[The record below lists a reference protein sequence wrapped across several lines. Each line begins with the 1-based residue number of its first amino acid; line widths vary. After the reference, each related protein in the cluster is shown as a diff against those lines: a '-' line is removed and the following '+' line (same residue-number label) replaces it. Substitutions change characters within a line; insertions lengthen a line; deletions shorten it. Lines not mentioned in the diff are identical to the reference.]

1 MSTEL
6 KSLKGQ
12 FHSQKTNEMENTEMS
27 LTRFSGGKEGMKL
40 QLTMR
45 QQDDSILSKMVEAH
59 NTDLERFK
67 YIDYEIIWQ
76 TPSVL
81 GTVED
86 FLKINSELSETIA

>member
-1 MSTEL
+1 
-6 KSLKGQ
+6 
-12 FHSQKTNEMENTEMS
+12 
-27 LTRFSGGKEGMKL
+27 
-40 QLTMR
+40 
-45 QQDDSILSKMVEAH
+45 MVEAH

-76 TPSVL
+76 TPTVL